1 MTILVAYNETK
12 PCFRSKRS
20 FSLAGNCTVYVLQGD
35 SGGPLVCRV
44 DGEYQQVGVVSW
56 VSPECNT
63 KFPSVFTRIATFK
76 PWIKAVS
83 GV

>member
-20 FSLAGNCTVYVLQGD
+20 FSLAGNRTVYVLQGD

-44 DGEYQQVGVVSW
+44 DGEYQQVGLVSL
-56 VSPECNT
+56 VHYVCDT
-63 KFPSVFTRIATFK
+63 KFPSVFTKIAKFL